1 MSYKEIEFELEKVFL
16 IAKARSLWEL
26 REEDETQRKYLA
38 GPFLRSMR
46 SKKQG
51 RYFKLDF

>member
-51 RYFKLDF
+51 RCIKLDF